1 MQNHTKFKRAK
12 TARKTMKKIEVVVP
26 PAMKDK
32 VVSAIKAVG
41 VGGVTI
47 WHTQGQGAAEPP
59 LVGQYFSKEAIVTV
73 VPDSKVDAVLDSIA
87 NVACTGTKGD
97 GKVFVTN
104 VEDALDICT
113 KEKGESAI

>member
-1 MQNHTKFKRAK
+1 MKR
-12 TARKTMKKIEVVVP
+12 IETVVSS
-26 PAMKDK
+26 AMRDK
-32 VVSAIKAVG
+32 VVSAIKQEG

-73 VPDSKVDAVLDSIA
+73 VSDSKVDTVLNAIA

>member
-1 MQNHTKFKRAK
+1 
-12 TARKTMKKIEVVVP
+12 MKKIEAVVN

-32 VVSAIKAVG
+32 VVSAIKTVG
-41 VGGVTI
+41 VGGLTV
-47 WHTQGQGAAEPP
+47 WHTQGLGAADPP
-59 LVGQYFSKEAIVTV
+59 LVGQYFSKETIVTI
-73 VPDSKVDAVLDSIA
+73 VPDSKVDAVLDAIA

-104 VEDALDICT
+104 VENALDICT

>member
-1 MQNHTKFKRAK
+1 MKR
-12 TARKTMKKIEVVVP
+12 IEAIVRP
-26 PAMKDK
+26 DMKDQ
-32 VVSAIKAVG
+32 VVGAIKKVG

-47 WHTQGQGAAEPP
+47 WQTQGQGAEESP

-73 VPDSKVDAVLDSIA
+73 VPDLKVDVVLDAIA
-87 NVACTGTKGD
+87 NVACTGTRGD

-113 KEKGESAI
+113 KERGDKAI

>member
-1 MQNHTKFKRAK
+1 
-12 TARKTMKKIEVVVP
+12 MKKIEAVVN
-26 PAMKDK
+26 PAMKDE
-32 VVSAIKAVG
+32 VVSAIKKVG
-41 VGGVTI
+41 VGGVTV

-59 LVGQYFSKEAIVTV
+59 LVGQYFSKETIVAV
-73 VPDSKVDAVLDSIA
+73 VPDSKVDAVLDAVA

-104 VEDALDICT
+104 VENALDICT

>member
-1 MQNHTKFKRAK
+1 
-12 TARKTMKKIEVVVP
+12 MKKIEAVVN

-32 VVSAIKAVG
+32 VVSAIKTVG
-41 VGGVTI
+41 VGGLTV
-47 WHTQGQGAAEPP
+47 WHTQGLGAADPP
-59 LVGQYFSKEAIVTV
+59 LVGQYFSKETIVTI
-73 VPDSKVDAVLDSIA
+73 VPDSKVDAVLDAIA

-104 VEDALDICT
+104 VENVLDICT